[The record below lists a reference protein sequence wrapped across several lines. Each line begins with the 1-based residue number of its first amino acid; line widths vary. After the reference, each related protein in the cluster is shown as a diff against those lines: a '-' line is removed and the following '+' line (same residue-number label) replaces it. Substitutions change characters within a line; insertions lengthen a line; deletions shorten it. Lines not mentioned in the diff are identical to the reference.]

1 MSQHEQKSPNDIPDL
16 MDPSVGNRYMAD
28 GEADGLEPL
37 VPLDFTKVNDFD
49 ELLRAMSSTAFGGRN
64 LGEAADVLAAMIAD
78 PDCSVVLT
86 LSGAM
91 TVAKMNLI
99 ITEMIE
105 RGWVQAIVS
114 TGALI
119 THGLVELTGMTH
131 YKAVA
136 EVDDEELYEKGYN
149 RVYDTYEMEKNL
161 NDLAGILR
169 DVFDTMPEGE
179 RFGSYELLARIGEYL
194 AKPGR
199 RGILASAYR
208 CGVPVYIP
216 AFIDSELALDLG
228 TWIVGRKLK
237 ANPNMPVEQAVAEMR
252 SDFDPFRDL
261 SHYVRIV
268 SGSPKLGIF
277 TIGGGAPRNWAQQA
291 PPFIDIINHA
301 LDVNQ
306 RLNRFAYGVRI
317 CPEPAHFGGL
327 SGCTYSEGVSW
338 GKFVPPREGGRYAEV
353 LTDATMVWP
362 LLAKGVAQRLEK
374 TGRKPAWPK
383 LDLDYCR
390 PRG

>member
-1 MSQHEQKSPNDIPDL
+1 MARHDIDL
-16 MDPSVGNRYMAD
+16 MDPEVGNRYMAD
-28 GEADGLEPL
+28 GAADGL
-37 VPLDFTKVNDFD
+37 VPLQPLDVTKITDFD
-49 ELLRAMSSTAFGGRN
+49 EMLQAMALTAFGGRN
-64 LGEAADVLAAMIAD
+64 LGEAAEVLEAMVTDGEA
-78 PDCSVVLT
+78 SVVLT

-91 TVAKMNLI
+91 TVAKMNLV

-119 THGLVELTGMTH
+119 THGLVELAGMTH
-131 YKAVA
+131 YKAV
-136 EVDDEELYEKGYN
+136 EQLDDETLYEKGYN

-169 DVFDTMPEGE
+169 EVFEELPRGQ
-179 RFGSYELLARIGEYL
+179 RYGSYELLARIGRYL

-208 CGVPVYIP
+208 HNVPVYIP
-216 AFIDSELALDLG
+216 AFIDSELALDVG
-228 TWIVGRKLK
+228 TWLVGRALK
-237 ANPNMPVEQAVAEMR
+237 ENPDLDVAEAIAEMS

-261 SHYVRIV
+261 AHYVGLITQ
-268 SGSPKLGIF
+268 SPTLGIF

-291 PPFIDIINHA
+291 PPFLDIINHA
-301 LDVNQ
+301 LEVNQ
-306 RLNRFAYGVRI
+306 RLNRFKYGLRI

-338 GKFVPPREGGRYAEV
+338 GKFVPPAEGGRFSEV

-362 LLAKGVAQRLEK
+362 MLTKAVLQRMEKKGLQ
-374 TGRKPAWPK
+374 PASPTLK
-383 LDLDYCR
+383 LGPLIK
-390 PRG
+390 G

>member
-1 MSQHEQKSPNDIPDL
+1 MGRHDIDL
-16 MDPSVGNRYMAD
+16 MDPSVGDRLMAD
-28 GEADGLEPL
+28 GAADGLTPLEPL
-37 VPLDFTKVNDFD
+37 DVMGIHDFD
-49 ELLRAMSSTAFGGRN
+49 DMLRAMSKTAFGGRN
-64 LGEAADVLAAMIAD
+64 VGDAADALEAMITD

-91 TVAKMNLI
+91 TVAKMNLV
-99 ITEMIE
+99 ITEMVE

-119 THGLVELTGMTH
+119 THGLVELAGMVH
-131 YKAVA
+131 YKAEGA
-136 EVDDEELYEKGYN
+136 VDDEELYEKGYN

-169 DVFDTMPEGE
+169 DVFDGLPRGE
-179 RFGSYELLARIGEYL
+179 RFGSHELLARIGGFL
-194 AKPGR
+194 AKPGK

-208 CGVPVYIP
+208 SGVPVYIP
-216 AFIDSELALDLG
+216 AFIDSELALDVA
-228 TWIVGRKLK
+228 TWLVGRDLK
-237 ANPNMPVEQAVAEMR
+237 ENPDLDVADAIANMR

-261 SHYVRIV
+261 AHYVRIITQ
-268 SGSPKLGIF
+268 SPTLGIF

-291 PPFIDIINHA
+291 PPFLDIINHA

-306 RLNRFAYGVRI
+306 RLNRFKYGVRI

-338 GKFVPPREGGRYAEV
+338 GKFVPQSEGGRFAEV
-353 LTDATMVWP
+353 MADATMVWP
-362 LLAKGVAQRLEK
+362 LIVKGVMQRLEK
-374 TGRKPAWPK
+374 KGVKPAAPK
-383 LDLDYCR
+383 LDIPGCV
-390 PRG
+390 PIRG

>member
-1 MSQHEQKSPNDIPDL
+1 
-16 MDPSVGNRYMAD
+16 MAD
-28 GEADGLEPL
+28 GAVDGLVPLEPL
-37 VPLDFTKVNDFD
+37 DVTRISDFD
-49 ELLRAMSSTAFGGRN
+49 EMLQAMAHTAFGGRN
-64 LGEAADVLAAMIAD
+64 LGEAADVLEAMIVD
-78 PDCSVVLT
+78 PDCAVVLT

-91 TVAKMNLI
+91 TVAKMNLV

-105 RGWVQAIVS
+105 RGWVQAVVS

-119 THGLVELTGMTH
+119 THGLVELAGMVH

-136 EVDDEELYEKGYN
+136 DVDDIELYEKGYN

-169 DVFDTMPEGE
+169 GVFDELPRGQ
-179 RFGSYELLARIGEYL
+179 RFGSYELLARIGSHL
-194 AKPGR
+194 AQPGR
-199 RGILASAYR
+199 RGILAACYR
-208 CGVPVYIP
+208 GGVPVYIP
-216 AFIDSELALDLG
+216 AFIDSELALDVA
-228 TWIVGRKLK
+228 TWLVGRDLK
-237 ANPNMPVEQAVAEMR
+237 ENPDKDVGESMMNLV

-261 SHYVRIV
+261 SHYIRIV
-268 SGSPKLGIF
+268 TQAPTLGIF

-306 RLNRFAYGVRI
+306 RLNRFKYGLRI

-338 GKFVPPREGGRYAEV
+338 GKFVPPNEGGKFAEV

-362 LLAKGVAQRLEK
+362 MLVKGVIERLEK
-374 TGRKPAWPK
+374 KGVKPAAPK
-383 LDLDYCR
+383 LDLPNMRFDR
-390 PRG
+390 

>member
-1 MSQHEQKSPNDIPDL
+1 MSQHQKPHEVPDL
-16 MDPSVGNRYMAD
+16 MDPSVGNRLMAD
-28 GEADGLEPL
+28 GAEDGLEPL
-37 VPLDFTKVNDFD
+37 EPLDLSNIGDFD
-49 ELLRAMSSTAFGGRN
+49 DLLRAMSKTAFGGRN
-64 LGEAADVLAAMIAD
+64 LGEAADVLAAMVAD
-78 PDCSVVLT
+78 PDCTVILT

-91 TVAKMNLI
+91 TVAKMNLV

-131 YKAVA
+131 YKATRDVSDA
-136 EVDDEELYEKGYN
+136 ELYEKGYN

-169 DVFDTMPEGE
+169 DVFDTLPEGQ
-179 RFGSYELLARIGEYL
+179 RWGSYELLARIGEFL

-199 RGILASAYR
+199 RGILASAWR
-208 CGVPVYIP
+208 HGVPVYIP
-216 AFIDSELALDLG
+216 AFIDSELALDVG
-228 TWIVGRKLK
+228 TWLIGKALK
-237 ANPNMPVEQAVAEMR
+237 ADPEKPVEDHIAEMS
-252 SDFDPFRDL
+252 SDYDAYRDL

-268 SGSPKLGIF
+268 TRSPKLGIF

-291 PPFIDIINHA
+291 PPFIDIINNA

-306 RLNRFAYGVRI
+306 RLNRFSYGLRI

-338 GKFVPPREGGRYAEV
+338 GKFVPASEGGMWAEV
-353 LTDATMVWP
+353 LCDATLVWP
-362 LLAKGVAQRLEK
+362 LLAKGVAQRLDK
-374 TGRKPAWPK
+374 AGKKAAWPK

-390 PRG
+390 PKV

>member
-1 MSQHEQKSPNDIPDL
+1 MARHDIDL
-16 MDPSVGNRYMAD
+16 MDPSVGNRFMAD
-28 GEADGLEPL
+28 GAEDGL
-37 VPLDFTKVNDFD
+37 VPLEALDVTRINDFD
-49 ELLRAMSSTAFGGRN
+49 EMFDAMTRTAFGGRN
-64 LGEAADVLAAMIAD
+64 LGEAADVLEAMITD
-78 PDCSVVLT
+78 PDCAVVLT

-91 TVAKMNLI
+91 TVAKMNLV
-99 ITEMIE
+99 ITEMVE
-105 RGWVQAIVS
+105 RGWVQAVVS

-131 YKAVA
+131 YKATR
-136 EVDDEELYEKGYN
+136 EMNDEELYEKGYN

-169 DVFDTMPEGE
+169 NVFDEMPRGQ
-179 RFGSYELLARIGEYL
+179 RFGSYELLARIGKSL
-194 AKPGR
+194 AQPGR
-199 RGILASAYR
+199 RGILASCYR
-208 CGVPVYIP
+208 EGVPVYIP

-228 TWIVGRKLK
+228 TWLVGRAIKE
-237 ANPNMPVEQAVAEMR
+237 NPGMDVADAISDMS

-261 SHYVRIV
+261 AHYIKIITQ
-268 SGSPKLGIF
+268 SPTLGIF

-301 LDVNQ
+301 LEVNQ
-306 RLNRFAYGVRI
+306 RLNRFKYGLRI

-338 GKFVPPREGGRYAEV
+338 GKFVPPAEGGKFSEV

-362 LLAKGVAQRLEK
+362 MLVKAVIQRLEK
-374 TGRKPAWPK
+374 KGVKPAAPK
-383 LDLDYCR
+383 LKLPGLD
-390 PRG
+390 P

>member
-1 MSQHEQKSPNDIPDL
+1 MTRHDIDL
-16 MDPSVGNRYMAD
+16 MDPEVGNRYMAD
-28 GEADGLEPL
+28 GAADGLIPLEPL
-37 VPLDFTKVNDFD
+37 DLNKIDTFD
-49 ELLRAMSSTAFGGRN
+49 EMLTAMARTAFGGRN
-64 LGEAADVLAAMIAD
+64 LGEAAEVLEAMVTDGEA
-78 PDCSVVLT
+78 SVILT

-91 TVAKMNLI
+91 TVAKMNLV

-119 THGLVELTGMTH
+119 THGLVELAGMTH
-131 YKAVA
+131 YKAVGPQ
-136 EVDDEELYEKGYN
+136 DDEALYEKGYN

-169 DVFDTMPEGE
+169 EVFDSMPRGQ
-179 RFGSYELLARIGEYL
+179 RYGSYELLNRIGAFL

-208 CGVPVYIP
+208 MGVPVYIP
-216 AFIDSELALDLG
+216 AFIDSELALDVA
-228 TWIVGRKLK
+228 TWLVGRDLK
-237 ANPNMPVEQAVAEMR
+237 ENPGKDVAEAMGNIV

-261 SHYVRIV
+261 SHYIKIITD
-268 SGSPKLGIF
+268 SPTLGIF

-301 LDVNQ
+301 LEVNQ
-306 RLNRFAYGVRI
+306 RLNRFKYGLRI

-338 GKFVPPREGGRYAEV
+338 GKFVPPHEGGRFSEV

-362 LLAKGVAQRLEK
+362 MLTKAVMQRMERKGLS
-374 TGRKPAWPK
+374 PASPK
-383 LDLDYCR
+383 LTLPNMGIR
-390 PRG
+390 

>member
-1 MSQHEQKSPNDIPDL
+1 MARHDIDL
-16 MDPSVGNRYMAD
+16 MDPEVGNRYMAD
-28 GEADGLEPL
+28 GAADGL
-37 VPLDFTKVNDFD
+37 VPLQPLDVTKITDFD
-49 ELLRAMSSTAFGGRN
+49 EMLQAMALTAFGGRN
-64 LGEAADVLAAMIAD
+64 LGEAAEVLEAMVTDGEA
-78 PDCSVVLT
+78 SVVLT

-91 TVAKMNLI
+91 TVAKMNLV

-119 THGLVELTGMTH
+119 THGLVELAGMTH
-131 YKAVA
+131 YKAV
-136 EVDDEELYEKGYN
+136 EQLDDETLYEKGYN

-169 DVFDTMPEGE
+169 EVFEELPRGQ
-179 RFGSYELLARIGEYL
+179 RYGSYELLARIGRYL

-208 CGVPVYIP
+208 HNVPVYIP
-216 AFIDSELALDLG
+216 AFIDSELALDVG
-228 TWIVGRKLK
+228 TWLVGRALK
-237 ANPNMPVEQAVAEMR
+237 ENPDLDVAEAIAEMS

-261 SHYVRIV
+261 AHYVGLITQ
-268 SGSPKLGIF
+268 SPTLGIF

-291 PPFIDIINHA
+291 PPFLDIINHA
-301 LDVNQ
+301 LEVNQ
-306 RLNRFAYGVRI
+306 RLNRFKYGLRI

-338 GKFVPPREGGRYAEV
+338 GKFVPPAEGGRFSEV

-362 LLAKGVAQRLEK
+362 MLTKAVLQRMEKKGLQ
-374 TGRKPAWPK
+374 PASPK
-383 LDLDYCR
+383 LNLG
-390 PRG
+390 PLIKG

>member
-1 MSQHEQKSPNDIPDL
+1 MAHKDIDL
-16 MDPSVGNRYMAD
+16 MDPAVGNRFMAD
-28 GEADGLEPL
+28 GAEDGLVPLEPL
-37 VPLDFTKVNDFD
+37 DLSRIQDFD
-49 ELLRAMSSTAFGGRN
+49 QMFDAMTRTAFGGRN
-64 LGEAADVLAAMIAD
+64 LGEAAEVLEAMVTD

-91 TVAKMNLI
+91 TVAKMNLV
-99 ITEMIE
+99 ITDMIE
-105 RGWVQAIVS
+105 RGWVQAVVS

-131 YKAVA
+131 YKATR
-136 EVDDEELYEKGYN
+136 EMNDEELYEKGYN

-169 DVFDTMPEGE
+169 NVFDELPPGK
-179 RFGSYELLARIGEYL
+179 RFGSYELLARIGRSL
-194 AKPGR
+194 AKPGV
-199 RGILASAYR
+199 RGILASAWR
-208 CGVPVYIP
+208 EGVPVYIP
-216 AFIDSELALDLG
+216 AFIDSELALDVG
-228 TWIVGRKLK
+228 TWVVGRALK
-237 ANPNMPVEQAVAEMR
+237 QNPDKDVGEAIAEMS

-261 SHYVRIV
+261 AHYVQIITQ
-268 SGSPKLGIF
+268 SPTLGIF

-301 LDVNQ
+301 LEVNQ
-306 RLNRFAYGVRI
+306 RLNRFKYGVRI

-338 GKFVPPREGGRYAEV
+338 GKFVPPAEGGMFAEV

-362 LLAKGVAQRLEK
+362 MLMKAVIQRLEK
-374 TGRKPAWPK
+374 KGVKPAAPK
-383 LDLDYCR
+383 LKL
-390 PRG
+390 PNLNP

>member
-1 MSQHEQKSPNDIPDL
+1 MARNDIDL
-16 MDPSVGNRYMAD
+16 MDPSVGNRHMAD
-28 GEADGLEPL
+28 GAEDGLTPLEPL
-37 VPLDFTKVNDFD
+37 DVTRISDFD
-49 ELLRAMSSTAFGGRN
+49 EMLDAMSRTAFGGRN
-64 LGEAADVLAAMIAD
+64 LGEAAETLEAMITD
-78 PDCSVVLT
+78 PNCSVVLT

-91 TVAKMNLI
+91 TVAKMNLV
-99 ITEMIE
+99 ITEMVE
-105 RGWVQAIVS
+105 RGWVQAVVS

-131 YKAVA
+131 YKASR
-136 EVDDEELYEKGYN
+136 EMNDEELYEKGYN

-169 DVFDTMPEGE
+169 GVFDELPRGQ
-179 RFGSYELLARIGEYL
+179 RFGSHELLARIGKSL
-194 AKPGR
+194 ARPGV
-199 RGILASAYR
+199 RGILASCYR
-208 CGVPVYIP
+208 KGVPVYIP

-228 TWIVGRKLK
+228 TWLVGRTLK
-237 ANPNMPVEQAVAEMR
+237 ENPDMEVSEAISTMS

-261 SHYVRIV
+261 AHYIKIITQ
-268 SGSPKLGIF
+268 SPDLGIF

-301 LDVNQ
+301 LEVNERQ
-306 RLNRFAYGVRI
+306 NRFKYGLRI

-338 GKFVPPREGGRYAEV
+338 GKFVSPSEGGRFSEV

-362 LLAKGVAQRLEK
+362 MLVKAVMQRMEKKG
-374 TGRKPAWPK
+374 TKPAAPK
-383 LDLDYCR
+383 LELPDLD
-390 PRG
+390 P